1 MFTNIFEY
9 DDYEDW
15 IKWIVKDE
23 EKRIE

>member
-15 IKWIVKDE
+15 IKWIVNDE